1 MSTEP
6 FCPPSPSGSGAATVL
21 LALSLF
27 FAPSVGAADQN
38 PLELQKIMQELGE
51 QMQLVA
57 GAISRE
63 DWEAVADT
71 APKIAKHR
79 APPFTEKARIMAFL
93 GSHAAEF
100 RAADRQAHDAA
111 MKMGGAAQRRDGEGV
126 IHAYA
131 EVQQACLACHQAH
144 RAEFRAHFYGSAP

>member
-1 MSTEP
+1 MTTEP
-6 FCPPSPSGSGAATVL
+6 FSPPTPSGTGAAAVL

-27 FAPSVGAADQN
+27 FAPSVGAADRN

-51 QMQLVA
+51 QMQFVA
-57 GAISRE
+57 GAISSE
-63 DWEAVADT
+63 DWEAVADV

-93 GSHAAEF
+93 GSHGAEF
-100 RAADRQAHDAA
+100 RAADRLTHDAA

-126 IHAYA
+126 IQAYA
-131 EVQQACLACHQAH
+131 EVQHACLACHQAH
-144 RAEFRAHFYGSAP
+144 RKEFRAHFYGDAP

>member
-1 MSTEP
+1 MTTEP
-6 FCPPSPSGSGAATVL
+6 FSPPTPSGTGAAAVL

-27 FAPSVGAADQN
+27 FAPSVGAADRN

-51 QMQLVA
+51 QMQFVA

-63 DWEAVADT
+63 DWEAVADV

-93 GSHAAEF
+93 GSHGAEF
-100 RAADRQAHDAA
+100 RAADRLTHDAA

-126 IHAYA
+126 IQAYA
-131 EVQQACLACHQAH
+131 EVQHACLACHQAH
-144 RAEFRAHFYGSAP
+144 RKEFRAHFYGDAP

>member
-63 DWEAVADT
+63 DWEAVAEA
-71 APKIAKHR
+71 APRIAKHR
-79 APPFTEKARIMAFL
+79 APPFTQKARIMAFL

-111 MKMGGAAQRRDGEGV
+111 MKMGAAAQRRDGEGV
-126 IHAYA
+126 IQAYA